1 MKTRKPTNK
10 IIYAII
16 FFTIML
22 IHFLVS
28 SRFYALTQVAGMD
41 ESVTIGWVSIAS
53 SEKSWVS
60 AVTLN
65 KYYGFGFAVFASIFY
80 LFTSDPVIIYHCLQ
94 IMVGIIYA
102 FCGLICFRML
112 DYMVKPK
119 NRKENTILIIT
130 SITCVFVPIKYI
142 YFMNEHAIILINWL
156 TVYSLI
162 RLTQR
167 PKSKK
172 YTFSLILFLC
182 YALTIHDRALVLW
195 MGVVGSILII
205 SIVKKKNY
213 IYIPIGILA
222 VPGFV
227 GLRKV
232 IKIIRHYIWN
242 SGQVLANTSE
252 NTIATVFKK
261 IPYLSKPINWI
272 FPIITVI
279 SQLYFMAFSTCGA
292 FFLVL
297 FSGVTF
303 IVRYIKRRRHN
314 NTVDDAIFIILVYS
328 ILCIIVTIG
337 IQAVSW
343 MPDATTISPDMV
355 WSEILGKRSK
365 FYLRYFCSYCGP
377 MLMLLS
383 VFILKKLHYLKKS
396 ILSSGIA
403 FVIVSILE
411 CIFVSGQYSDMLVK
425 SNPAYT
431 LFFPFSFLLGEKRLT
446 AKLFIVSICV
456 MAVLYAVVITL
467 IYINKKVILTS
478 LIMAVMVFQY
488 VVSTI
493 SIYESGSERLYNKM
507 YPIYQFMNEVD
518 MEVVDDHKFI
528 YKPDMTKDD
537 MRLQYYLA
545 DYTLLNAM
553 PDEIEDDKVIITNT
567 DYPFL
572 DDYLDAG
579 FQMEYIGNYR
589 IYVYP
594 DRLPQSQ

>member
-1 MKTRKPTNK
+1 M
-10 IIYAII
+10 
-16 FFTIML
+16 
-22 IHFLVS
+22 
-28 SRFYALTQVAGMD
+28 
-41 ESVTIGWVSIAS
+41 
-53 SEKSWVS
+53 
-60 AVTLN
+60 
-65 KYYGFGFAVFASIFY
+65 
-80 LFTSDPVIIYHCLQ
+80 
-94 IMVGIIYA
+94 
-102 FCGLICFRML
+102 
-112 DYMVKPK
+112 
-119 NRKENTILIIT
+119 
-130 SITCVFVPIKYI
+130 
-142 YFMNEHAIILINWL
+142 
-156 TVYSLI
+156 
-162 RLTQR
+162 
-167 PKSKK
+167 
-172 YTFSLILFLC
+172 
-182 YALTIHDRALVLW
+182 
-195 MGVVGSILII
+195 
-205 SIVKKKNY
+205 
-213 IYIPIGILA
+213 
-222 VPGFV
+222 
-227 GLRKV
+227 
-232 IKIIRHYIWN
+232 
-242 SGQVLANTSE
+242 
-252 NTIATVFKK
+252 FKK